1 MESILDKITVMSD
14 YNDIINKGVKNIYKI
29 HNLPL
34 KKYGSYN
41 CGYIMQDGTCV
52 SCEPYQH
59 VNMLGDLIYYGELN
73 DFYLK
78 FNKIMS
84 SKSLMSYG
92 NLSNFD
98 AFVLIYLGWIKI
110 TAYADSSS
118 YNKTTKNSKLWS
130 YDWSY
135 ITVRNLTES
144 QTNII
149 FKV

>member
-1 MESILDKITVMSD
+1 MLNIHVMNDIESIVNNNIR
-14 YNDIINKGVKNIYKI
+14 NIYKI

-41 CGYIMQDGTCV
+41 CGYVMQDGTCV

-73 DFYLK
+73 DVYNEFSKTCL
-78 FNKIMS
+78 

-98 AFVLIYLGWIKI
+98 AFALIYLGWIKI

-118 YNKTTKNSKLWS
+118 YNKTTNNSKLWS

-135 ITVRNLTES
+135 ITVRNLTEA

-149 FKV
+149 FKL